1 MLSSN
6 GGRHGQEGGRFGV
19 EEMVLLRIAI
29 KVKMAPLQAQDERL
43 VDT

>member
-6 GGRHGQEGGRFGV
+6 GNIQGQEGGRFGV
-19 EEMVLLRIAI
+19 EEMVLLCIAI
-29 KVKMAPLQAQDERL
+29 KVKMVPWQAQDERL